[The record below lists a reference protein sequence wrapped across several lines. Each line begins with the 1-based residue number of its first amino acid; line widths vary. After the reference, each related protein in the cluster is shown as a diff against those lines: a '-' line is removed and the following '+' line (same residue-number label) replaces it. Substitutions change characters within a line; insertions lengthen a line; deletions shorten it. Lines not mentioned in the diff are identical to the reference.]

1 MKPRGHILVTTLGTT
16 WAIVPEVYGIFTGM
30 YGNKPYAKELPTAPD
45 TVWIVTTA
53 SAWEKAQTPLEDWA
67 KGVQTRLRIFQ
78 TPEADLTDEA
88 DIARMRELI
97 FRVVLLARTQ
107 AEQLSCSLAGGRKTM
122 SADMQEAARLF
133 GCERLLHVI
142 SNGVPQDWPGYLRS
156 PTPESFLHP
165 LPTEALSWIVPVML
179 AGNPRADFLDVLW
192 QGHPPVH
199 SERFPAEEWLK
210 AGGANALC
218 PEIEGRRRDTGL
230 LSNYIA
236 AIERDERH
244 ENWRSLYRLPP
255 RQIERLRTTRVG
267 PQHAEFLRR
276 LPKAELHC
284 HIGGILDLTSQRL
297 VARQIWQDLS
307 KAEKES
313 ALKRSGEINWQDPQ
327 ASWRDQLKR
336 GNRAANVAAVFQAYD
351 DDFLESILFPAN
363 QERTAL
369 KSNHPLGFAAY
380 ELPGEL
386 SGSAVLGHPAA
397 IEPTVRGVLDY
408 CKRENIR
415 YLELR
420 GSPYKYAGMRSR
432 DWLRELR
439 AAFQRY
445 NQDHTW
451 VRFVWIADRRQPQV
465 LEALI
470 KDAATAYAEM
480 DDFLVGIDLAG
491 DEGFNQPESLTDAFL
506 PAFEACLPITIH
518 AGEGESADNIWQAAY
533 HLHADR
539 IGHGLTLAA
548 HPQLL
553 TRFRNRGICLELCP
567 TSNREVVGF
576 RDPAYPQSQSCPV
589 YPLRELWDAAV
600 PLTLC
605 TDNPGISRCTPT
617 GEYLAAA
624 RMLEASGGLTL
635 WEAMAMMKRGF
646 VHAFADAQTRSH
658 LLKTADREIAQCLQD
673 IDPLDNSNQ
682 HAYNP

>member
-1 MKPRGHILVTTLGTT
+1 MKQKQPHILVTTLGTT
-16 WAIVPEVYGIFTGM
+16 WAIVPEVYGIFTGW
-30 YGNKPYAKELPTAPD
+30 YGDRAETETLPAAPD
-45 TVWIVTTA
+45 EVWIVTTA
-53 SAWEKAQTPLEDWA
+53 SAWQKAESSLTDWA
-67 KGVQTRLRIFQ
+67 LAVTTKLRVFQ
-78 TPEADLTDEA
+78 IPEADLTGEA

-97 FRVVLLARTQ
+97 FRVVLLAR
-107 AEQLSCSLAGGRKTM
+107 EESVELSCSLAGGRKTM

-142 SNGVPQDWPGYLRS
+142 SNGVPPDWPDYLRS
-156 PTPESFLHP
+156 PTPESFLQP
-165 LPTEALSWIVPVML
+165 LPHEALAWIVPVLL
-179 AGNPRADFLDVLW
+179 AGNPRADFLDVVW
-192 QGHPPVH
+192 QAQPPVH
-199 SERFPAEEWLK
+199 SQRFPVEEWLE
-210 AGGANALC
+210 AEGANDLC
-218 PEIEGRRRDTGL
+218 LEIEGRRRDTGL

-236 AIERDERH
+236 AIERDEKH

-255 RQIERLRTTRVG
+255 RQIEQLRTTRVG
-267 PQHAEFLRR
+267 PQHEDFLRR

-284 HIGGILDLTSQRL
+284 HIGGILDLPAQRE
-297 VARQIWQDLS
+297 VATQIWQDLS
-307 KAEKES
+307 KAEQRT
-313 ALKRSGEINWQDPQ
+313 ALQKISGIDWQDPK
-327 ASWRDQLKR
+327 AEWRIQLKS
-336 GNRAANVAAVFQAYD
+336 GNRAANVAAVFQQYD
-351 DDFLESILFPAN
+351 ERFLESVLLPAEV
-363 QERTAL
+363 ERTAL
-369 KSNHPLGFAAY
+369 KSTHPLGFAAY

-420 GSPYKYAGMRSR
+420 GSPYKYAGMQSR
-432 DWLRELR
+432 EWLRELR

-445 NQDHTW
+445 NQDTTW

-465 LEALI
+465 LETLI

-617 GEYLAAA
+617 SEYLAAA
-624 RMLEASGGLTL
+624 RMLETSGGLTL

-658 LLKTADREIAQCLQD
+658 LLKSADREIAQCLQE
-673 IDPLDNSNQ
+673 LTANSND
-682 HAYNP
+682 